1 MKIKEIR
8 IYAECLEQGLD
19 FKDYFLEINKEL
31 KIYNIYL
38 SKAKGKTLYSD
49 SKLSKI
55 LKLKNFDLVISIISD
70 NNNEI
75 PILLIEYSTAV
86 PTDDHKM
93 QRSDVYFWSG
103 SFKIPTMKISPFSKF
118 SSSKHGGGGKLST
131 NSEQILA
138 LYNNSLVYFID
149 FRVDNNNNL
158 IINKQRPSCIAK
170 NSKIATIL
178 RNILNV
184 YTESSNENVA
194 YNKLLKS
201 QKESVGNYNIQALKD
216 LFPNSDRFTR
226 SKEGDNIIVKI
237 NRFGHAMDPDR
248 GILFF
253 MNMLF
258 GIDNTITKII
268 IMRNNEVSYKSLF
281 DGLPSQRLLDISQKM
296 KNKFT
301 SGIAKEIFQIAT
313 GIDLEF
319 KQITTDLYWI
329 QDDDFKHFLQ
339 TYTSNVYKS
348 IFINSKALILC
359 DYNNNIL
366 CKILWNTNIAKQY
379 REAISLNHNYTPLP
393 IESLGSKNI
402 NEDIITFA
410 SAKIFEKLGCEILAI
425 SYPGAQGD
433 KAILIGS
440 GRNTKRI
447 YIDIIASKKD
457 NKFYVFLHENKDK
470 AGKINSDVD
479 KLNNIKTNYQENLN
493 IFLNKMGKKMFN
505 EIILGI
511 GYETCNNPT
520 NQHLGNIDYIFTF
533 NLHSQETC
541 TNIDFTIGI
550 INLNLIDFFS
560 PLADDKKRLQG
571 RMSIDKIY
579 RVTKI

>member
-19 FKDYFLEINKEL
+19 FKDYFLSINKNL

-38 SKAKGKTLYSD
+38 SKAKGRISNSN

-55 LKLKNFDLVISIISD
+55 LKLKNFDLAISIISE

-93 QRSDVYFWSG
+93 QRSDVYFWSS
-103 SFKIPTMKISPFSKF
+103 SFKIPAIKISPFSKF
-118 SSSKHGGGGKLST
+118 SSGKHGGGGKLNI

-138 LYNNSLVYFID
+138 LNNDALVYFVD
-149 FRVDNNNNL
+149 FKSDSNGNL
-158 IINKQRPSCIAK
+158 ITNKQRPSCIAK
-170 NSKIATIL
+170 NPEITAIL
-178 RNILNV
+178 CKILNA
-184 YTESSNENVA
+184 YKENSNENIA
-194 YNKLLKS
+194 YDKLLKS
-201 QKESVGNYNIQALKD
+201 QKESIGNYNMQILKD
-216 LFPNSDRFTR
+216 SFPDSNRFAR
-226 SKEGDNIIVKI
+226 SKDGNEIIVKI
-237 NRFGHAMDPDR
+237 NRLGHAMDPDR

-268 IMRNNEVSYKSLF
+268 IIRSNEASYKTLF
-281 DGLPSQRLLDISQKM
+281 DGLPSHRLLDISQKM
-296 KNKFT
+296 KNSLTRKT
-301 SGIAKEIFQIAT
+301 IIEIFQIAT
-313 GIDLEF
+313 GINLEF
-319 KQITTDLYWI
+319 KQISADSYWI
-329 QDDDFKHFLQ
+329 EDDDFKHFLQ
-339 TYTSNVYKS
+339 AYTSNVYKS
-348 IFINSKALILC
+348 IFINSKALVLC

-366 CKILWNTNIAKQY
+366 CKIAWNTNIAKQY
-379 REAISLNHNYTPLP
+379 RETISLNNNYMPLP
-393 IESLGSKNI
+393 LEPLDSKSI

-457 NKFYVFLHENKDK
+457 DRFYIFLHENKDT
-470 AGKINSDVD
+470 AGKIASDVI
-479 KLNNIKTNYQENLN
+479 KLNSIKINYQENLN
-493 IFLNKMGKKMFN
+493 TFLNKIGKETSD

-511 GYETCNNPT
+511 GYKAYNNPI
-520 NQHLGNIDYIFTF
+520 NQHLNNIDYIFAF
-533 NLHSQETC
+533 NLYPQDSYTI
-541 TNIDFTIGI
+541 IDFTIGI
-550 INLNLIDFFS
+550 INLNLIDFFN

-571 RMSIDKIY
+571 KISIDKVY
-579 RVTKI
+579 RVTF